1 MNKVEFIDAVIKIHE
16 IANRVEDEFGS
27 SNLTS
32 DLRNCAERLHLAVLG
47 VRIAEA
53 ETKNLINK
61 AKE

>member
-1 MNKVEFIDAVIKIHE
+1 MKKVEFIAAVIQLHE
-16 IANRVEDEFGS
+16 IAQKVEDEFGP

-32 DLRNCAERLHLAVLG
+32 DIRNCADRLHMAVLG

-53 ETKNLINK
+53 ETIKLIKK

>member
-1 MNKVEFIDAVIKIHE
+1 MNKVEFIEAVIELHN
-16 IANRVEDEFGS
+16 IARLVEDELGH

-32 DLRNCAERLHLAVLG
+32 DIRNCADRLHVAALG

-53 ETKNLINK
+53 ETKNLIDK